1 MAAYIVLIIIV
12 LLGCFKTKNIVVNII
27 QCFVVWTL
35 FAFSQDEYDY
45 TVYER
50 EYDAVQ
56 RGFGSDYEIGYVW
69 LNDICA
75 ALGLTYVEFR
85 AVVGLIF
92 CVALAIIV
100 RKLTR
105 HPNVVWSSFIIFSA
119 MSDACLLRN
128 SLAMVVGMVAILFI
142 MRARTILDYLY
153 AIGLVVGAALFHS
166 AYWVLML
173 FIPLWYLVSKKSVVW
188 VLAGVAC
195 IYIVCISNEELLFRV
210 YGSLLIREETIEKYM
225 TGDYANI
232 VGVLYDVCKYLL
244 IISPALY
251 YSRRLPKGDAVGM
264 ISQQESAR
272 VLFDKN
278 IVRLN
283 IVFSIILVPQFF
295 AVNFSRLFRML
306 VVFNYI
312 FMANQ
317 IGNTR
322 KWINPKFYSLI
333 YACVLLLLMLFW
345 ESPTA
350 LNEVFFMHFNTNSF
364 LNLF

>member
-75 ALGLTYVEFR
+75 ALGFTYVEFR

-92 CVALAIIV
+92 CVVLAIIV

-119 MSDACLLRN
+119 VLAACLLRN

-142 MRARTILDYLY
+142 MRARTILDYLC

-166 AYWVLML
+166 AYWILML
-173 FIPLWYLVSKKSVVW
+173 FIPLWYLVSKKSVIW

-195 IYIVCISNEELLFRV
+195 IYIVCISNEDLLFRI
-210 YGSLLIREETIEKYM
+210 YGQLFIREETVEKYM
-225 TGDYANI
+225 TGNYANI

-264 ISQQESAR
+264 ISQQESIRA
-272 VLFDKN
+272 FFNKN
-278 IVRLN
+278 IVKLN
-283 IVFSIILVPQFF
+283 VVFSVILAPMFF
-295 AVNFSRLFRML
+295 AATVSRLLNLL

-317 IGNTR
+317 IGKTQ
-322 KWINPKFYSLI
+322 KFINPKFYSII
-333 YACVLLLLMLFW
+333 YACVLLLMLFW

-350 LNEVFFMHFNTNSF
+350 QEVFFMYFDTNTF
-364 LNLF
+364 FQLFF